1 MRTAFISSAPDN
13 EARVYGQEEPARL
26 AACSNLLPGVFSK
39 QDALA
44 GKLADVEALCSTWGM
59 PVFTEEEIAACLP
72 RLKALFYAAG
82 ATDAFVRPFLAR
94 GVAVMSAWR
103 SNAIPVAEFCQAQ
116 ILLALKGYFRN
127 VREGRAAHG
136 RAAAG
141 PGIYG
146 EQVALI
152 GDGAVAHCLQERLAT
167 SNVRVTM
174 IPAKPFERTISLEE
188 AFRTAFVVSNHLP
201 DRDDN
206 VACIGR
212 AHFASMREGATF
224 INTGRGRQIDE
235 KALIDVF
242 SARPDLT
249 ALLDVTYPEPPAKD
263 SPLWTL
269 PNVLV
274 TSHIAGS
281 LGDEVRRM
289 AVAAVDDFIAYAET
303 GRTGPNF
310 VREEMLITSR
320 LPPRP

>member
-1 MRTAFISSAPDN
+1 MKTAFISSSPAN
-13 EARVYGQEEPARL
+13 VARVYGEGETARL
-26 AACSNLLPGVFSK
+26 AAHSDLLPGVFSK
-39 QDALA
+39 DDALA
-44 GKLADVEALCSTWGM
+44 GRLADVEALFSTWGM
-59 PVFTEEEIAACLP
+59 PVFTEAEIASRLP
-72 RLKALFYAAG
+72 KLKALFYAAG

-103 SNAIPVAEFCQAQ
+103 SNAVPVAEFCQAQ

-127 VREGRAAHG
+127 VREGRAACG
-136 RAAAG
+136 RAVSG
-141 PGIYG
+141 PGIFG
-146 EQVALI
+146 ERVALI
-152 GDGAVAHCLQERLAT
+152 GDGAVAHCLMDRLAT
-167 SNVRVTM
+167 SRIETVM
-174 IPAKPFERTISLEE
+174 IPSRPFERTVSLEE
-188 AFRTAFVVSNHLP
+188 AFKTAYVVSNHLP

-206 VACIGR
+206 IACIGR
-212 AHFASMREGATF
+212 VHFESMREGATF

-274 TSHIAGS
+274 TAHIAGS

-289 AVAAVDDFIAYAET
+289 AVSAVDDFIAFSET
-303 GRTGPNF
+303 GLTGPNF
-310 VREEMLITSR
+310 VREEMLITSGQ
-320 LPPRP
+320 

>member
-1 MRTAFISSAPDN
+1 MTTAFISNAPAN
-13 EARVYGQEEPARL
+13 VARVYGAEETDRL
-26 AACSNLLPGVFSK
+26 AAHSRLLPGVFSK
-39 QDALA
+39 EDALA
-44 GKLADVEALCSTWGM
+44 GRLADVEALFSTWGM
-59 PVFTEEEIAACLP
+59 PVFTEKEIATCLP
-72 RLKALFYAAG
+72 KLKALFYAAG

-103 SNAIPVAEFCQAQ
+103 SNAVPVAEFCQAQ

-127 VREGRAAHG
+127 VREGRACRG
-136 RAAAG
+136 RAPSG

-146 EQVALI
+146 ERVVLI
-152 GDGAVAHCLQERLAT
+152 GDGAVAHCLMDRLAT
-167 SNVRVTM
+167 SRIDVVMVPSR
-174 IPAKPFERTISLEE
+174 PFERTLSLEE

-212 AHFASMREGATF
+212 AHFESMREGATF

-235 KALIDVF
+235 KALADVLA
-242 SARPDLT
+242 ARPDLT
-249 ALLDVTYPEPPAKD
+249 ALLDVTWPEPPAKD

-269 PNVLV
+269 PNAIV

-289 AVAAVDDFIAYAET
+289 ATSAVDDFIAYSKT
-303 GRTGPNF
+303 GALSPNF
-310 VREEMLITSR
+310 VREEILITSGS
-320 LPPRP
+320 